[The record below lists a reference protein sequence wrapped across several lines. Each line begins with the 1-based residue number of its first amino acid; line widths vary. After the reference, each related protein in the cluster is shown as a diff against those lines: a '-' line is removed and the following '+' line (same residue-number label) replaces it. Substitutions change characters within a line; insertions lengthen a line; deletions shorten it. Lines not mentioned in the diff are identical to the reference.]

1 MNKEVFGIPL
11 KYWTAVILIPI
22 LINVLAWIPNPI
34 AIGDYETWIGFFGSY
49 AGGIAAAFIA
59 LLIAKSQTD
68 IAIKQL
74 NHEREQLEI
83 KRNEEELKKE
93 EREKVFA
100 ELVLIYLY
108 DEIQSNL
115 EKIDPSII
123 SAFEERGRGN
133 KLNSTN
139 VFSFKNRFA
148 YDVFND
154 IKYDIPKYENKIIID
169 AIAPYKV
176 FKLLEKHEVVN
187 KMSVETSKFVF
198 DIISDWKKKLE
209 NHLS

>member
-1 MNKEVFGIPL
+1 MNKEFFGIPL
-11 KYWTAVILIPI
+11 KYWIAVILIPI

-34 AIGDYETWIGFFGSY
+34 AIGDSETWVSFFGSY

-83 KRNEEELKKE
+83 KRLEDETKKDKQ
-93 EREKVFA
+93 EKVFA
-100 ELVLIYLY
+100 DLVLIYLY

-115 EKIDPSII
+115 EKIDPSTL
-123 SAFEERGRGN
+123 SAFEERGRDH
-133 KLNSTN
+133 KLNSTF
-139 VFSFKNRFA
+139 VFSYKNRFN

-169 AIAPYKV
+169 AITPYKV
-176 FKLLEKHEVVN
+176 FKILEKHEAVN

-198 DIISDWKKKLE
+198 DTISDWKKKLE
-209 NHLS
+209 NHIS